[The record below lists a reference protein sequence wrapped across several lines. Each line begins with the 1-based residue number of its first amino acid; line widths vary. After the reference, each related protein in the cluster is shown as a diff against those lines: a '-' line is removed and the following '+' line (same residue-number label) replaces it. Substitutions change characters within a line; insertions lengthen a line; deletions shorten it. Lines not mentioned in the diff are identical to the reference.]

1 VNVNLTL
8 FGQMITFMVL
18 VVVTMKYIWPP
29 LMTALENRRKQ
40 IAQGLDA
47 AERGHRELEITQE
60 KVKKELLK
68 AKQTAA
74 HIVDQA
80 NQRAARIVEDSKK
93 RGREEGDRLIAIA
106 QGQIEQDRQAAKQKL
121 LKEVAKLVIS
131 GTEKIL
137 EQKIDSST
145 NNRLVD
151 QYIAEI

>member
-1 VNVNLTL
+1 VNINLTL

-29 LMTALENRRKQ
+29 LLNALENRRKQ
-40 IAQGLDA
+40 VAEGLEA

-68 AKQTAA
+68 AKQAAA

-80 NQRAARIVEDSKK
+80 NQRAARIVEEGKE
-93 RGREEGDRLIAIA
+93 RGREEGNRLVTIA
-106 QGQIEQDRQAAKQKL
+106 QGQIEQDMQAAKQKL
-121 LKEVAKLVIS
+121 LKEVTKLVIS
-131 GTEKIL
+131 GAEKIL

-151 QYIAEI
+151 QYIAET